1 MEGRARGSNLPC
13 NSAFRIPLS
22 ALSWVPRPIAQKRFD
37 AADPPPRI
45 PPLPVLAG
53 EHRLLLGQHDEQPF
67 GERRGHPGGP
77 YQRVVAPA
85 DPEVA
90 HAELR
95 HERAVQLASQAD
107 ARSEERRVGKEC
119 RSRWSPYH

>member
-1 MEGRARGSNLPC
+1 MEGRTDGPDLPK
-13 NSAFRIPLS
+13 NSAFRIPHS
-22 ALSWVPRPIAQKRFD
+22 ALLRLPRPLLQEIL
-37 AADPPPRI
+37 DPSPHPPRI
-45 PPLPVLAG
+45 PPLSVLAA

-95 HERAVQLASQAD
+95 HERAVQLARQAG
-107 ARSEERRVGKEC
+107 APRLV
-119 RSRWSPYH
+119 